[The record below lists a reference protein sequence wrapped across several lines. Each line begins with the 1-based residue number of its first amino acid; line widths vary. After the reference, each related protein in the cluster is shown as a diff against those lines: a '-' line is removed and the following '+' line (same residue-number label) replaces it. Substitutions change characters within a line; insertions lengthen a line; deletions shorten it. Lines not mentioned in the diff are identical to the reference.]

1 MVNNEEIEAQF
12 KYFAL
17 ECEEL
22 EAPLYASL
30 SDLLSQDESIHRL
43 LSGARKQQP
52 IANLFFAAVKYL
64 LRTYPEE
71 RLAVDYLNAHRG
83 ETIDPKDVYRHLQE
97 FCLRSEKPLNDVI
110 GNRFVQTNVANRCAY
125 LLPAFKYISSISD
138 GKPISFVEIG
148 CSAGLNLLWDKYRY
162 TYSDGTTFGDAQSTV
177 HLNSRIEG
185 TGYPSMDVETNEVAG
200 RFGVDLNPID
210 VADENEVDW
219 LRALVWPERQDESEI
234 LECAVSNAKE
244 HKDEIK
250 LFKGEMLDVLPKI
263 FSDHV
268 TSTNVCVFDSHVMN
282 QIPNE
287 DRQTLSNMLK
297 NLSSQVNIFHVSI
310 GGQSNPPEIRLS
322 RYCEGIRYSALLGYS
337 DAHGRWSR
345 WVL

>member
-1 MVNNEEIEAQF
+1 MVNIEEIEAQF
-12 KYFAL
+12 KYFAA

-22 EAPLYASL
+22 EASLYATL
-30 SDLLSQDESIHRL
+30 SDFLSQDESMHRFM
-43 LSGARKQQP
+43 SGAREQQP

-64 LRTYPEE
+64 LRTNPEE

-83 ETIDPKDVYRHLQE
+83 EIIDPKDVYGHLQE
-97 FCLRSEKPLNDVI
+97 FCLRSERPLKEVI
-110 GNRFVQTNVANRCAY
+110 GKRFVQTNVPNRCAY

-138 GKPISFVEIG
+138 GKPTSFVEIG

-162 TYSDGTTFGDAQSTV
+162 TYSDGTTFGNIKSPV
-177 HLNSRIEG
+177 HLKSRMEG
-185 TGYPSMDVETNEVAG
+185 TGYPSMNVGINEITG
-200 RFGVDLNPID
+200 RFGIDLNPIN
-210 VADENEVDW
+210 VMDENEVDW
-219 LRALVWPERQDESEI
+219 LRALVWPERQEESEI
-234 LECAVSNAKE
+234 LECAVTKAKE

-263 FSDHV
+263 FSDLV

-297 NLSSQVNIFHVSI
+297 NLSSQINIFHVSV

-322 RYCEGIRYSALLGYS
+322 RYCEGRRYSALLGYS

-345 WVL
+345 WVI

>member
-1 MVNNEEIEAQF
+1 MVNSEEIEAQF

-30 SDLLSQDESIHRL
+30 SDLLSHDESMHRFL
-43 LSGARKQQP
+43 FGAREQQP

-64 LRTYPEE
+64 LRTNPEE
-71 RLAVDYLNAHRG
+71 RLAVDYLNVHRG
-83 ETIDPKDVYRHLQE
+83 EPIDPKDVYRHLQE
-97 FCLRSEKPLNDVI
+97 FCLRSEKPLIDVI
-110 GNRFVQTNVANRCAY
+110 ENRFVQTNVANRCAY
-125 LLPAFKYISSISD
+125 LVPAFKYISSISD
-138 GKPISFVEIG
+138 GKPMSFVEIG
-148 CSAGLNLLWDKYRY
+148 CSAGLNLLWDRYRY
-162 TYSDGTTFGDAQSTV
+162 TYSDGTTFGDAQSNV

-185 TGYPSMDVETNEVAG
+185 TGCPSMDVDINEITG
-200 RFGVDLNPID
+200 RFGIDLNPID
-210 VADENEVDW
+210 VWDEEEVDW
-219 LRALVWPERQDESEI
+219 LRALVWPERQDELEI
-234 LECAVSNAKE
+234 LECAVSNAK
-244 HKDEIK
+244 KCTDEVQ
-250 LFKGEMLDVLPKI
+250 LFEGEMLDVLPNI
-263 FSDHV
+263 FSDLV

-287 DRQTLSNMLK
+287 YRETLSNMLK
-297 NLSSQVNIFHVSI
+297 NLSSQINIFHVSV

-345 WVL
+345 WVI